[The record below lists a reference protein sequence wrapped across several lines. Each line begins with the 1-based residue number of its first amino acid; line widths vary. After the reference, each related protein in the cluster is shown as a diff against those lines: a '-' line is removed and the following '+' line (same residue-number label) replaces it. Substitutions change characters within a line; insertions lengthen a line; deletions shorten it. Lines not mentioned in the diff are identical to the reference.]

1 MIIIFV
7 QCDNMSMF
15 MRTLVEKYCE
25 ARCGDIFMFKV
36 KLFFSSAET
45 ETGLKPTI

>member
-1 MIIIFV
+1 MIFEKY
-7 QCDNMSMF
+7 
-15 MRTLVEKYCE
+15 VEKYCE